1 MVEKGL
7 EQLKMHFKLPFLKKN
22 MEPFPLYE
30 NFHTFFY
37 FFFFE
42 PFPKETRGHYRI
54 TLGLGQL
61 RVTTGHVFHFL
72 FVSFLFFV
80 FGRI

>member
-1 MVEKGL
+1 
-7 EQLKMHFKLPFLKKN
+7 
-22 MEPFPLYE
+22 MEISIL
-30 NFHTFFY
+30 FFS

-42 PFPKETRGHYRI
+42 PFPRETRGHYRI